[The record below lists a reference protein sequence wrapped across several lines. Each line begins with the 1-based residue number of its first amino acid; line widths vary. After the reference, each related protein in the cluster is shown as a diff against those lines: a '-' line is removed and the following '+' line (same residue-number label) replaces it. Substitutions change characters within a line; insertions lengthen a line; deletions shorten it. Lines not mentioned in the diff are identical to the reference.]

1 MERIIRDEI
10 MNHLLI
16 NKLIIK
22 QQHGFVNTKNCTT
35 NLLETMDLITKA
47 LADGYNIDEILLDFA
62 KAFDSVLLM
71 RLLLKLDCLGI
82 RNKLLTWC

>member
-1 MERIIRDEI
+1 
-10 MNHLLI
+10 
-16 NKLIIK
+16 
-22 QQHGFVNTKNCTT
+22 
-35 NLLETMDLITKA
+35 MDFIAKA

-82 RNKLLTWC
+82 RNKLLTWCKSFLSDRWQRVLVGEFMSKWEKIDSGVPQGSVLGH